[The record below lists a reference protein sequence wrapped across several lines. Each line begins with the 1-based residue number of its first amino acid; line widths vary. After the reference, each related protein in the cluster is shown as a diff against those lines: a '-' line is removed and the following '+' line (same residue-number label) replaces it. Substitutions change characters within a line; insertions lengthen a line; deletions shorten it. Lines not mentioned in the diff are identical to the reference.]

1 MRHPSL
7 KAYRLSELIFFI
19 KSCEYSMFYTDC
31 SWNFSYHKLWMIN
44 YNINSIERRNTSL
57 FDSLVSSKISM
68 LTRAIFIRP
77 DGEIIRESVCAC
89 ASLLNCLLI
98 EEHVLKSNGGST
110 KTLTDSIRKR
120 HKKEDLASFV

>member
-1 MRHPSL
+1 
-7 KAYRLSELIFFI
+7 
-19 KSCEYSMFYTDC
+19 
-31 SWNFSYHKLWMIN
+31 
-44 YNINSIERRNTSL
+44 
-57 FDSLVSSKISM
+57 M

-110 KTLTDSIRKR
+110 KTLTDSTRKR
-120 HKKEDLASFV
+120 HKKEVLASFVKKLKKDVIPTYSIFQHVYGKHNLVSFYGRIVF